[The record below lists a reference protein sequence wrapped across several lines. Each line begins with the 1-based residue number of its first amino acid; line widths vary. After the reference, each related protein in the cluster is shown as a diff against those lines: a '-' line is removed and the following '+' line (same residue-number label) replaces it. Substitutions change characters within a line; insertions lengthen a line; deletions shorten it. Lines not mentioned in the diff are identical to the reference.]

1 MTLPSTI
8 QDFLVYLLTAVAGLL
23 VWLVRM
29 VFTNQKQIAL
39 LEQRLEAQK
48 TDPDAIAKA
57 VAEHLQNSDPQ
68 RR

>member
-1 MTLPSTI
+1 MTVFNTL
-8 QDFLVYLLTAVAGLL
+8 QDFLAYALTAVVGLL

-48 TDPDAIAKA
+48 TDPEAIAKA
-57 VAEHLQNSDPQ
+57 VAEQLKNQ
-68 RR
+68 